1 MLHSLLQFTPEKMTV
16 RYTYTL
22 DDLLESREELM
33 SDIKSII
40 EKFFYDK
47 WGNEYID
54 AEDELIKT
62 LCDSVYANFP
72 SN

>member
-1 MLHSLLQFTPEKMTV
+1 MTV

-22 DDLLESREELM
+22 DDLLESREFLT

-40 EKFFYDK
+40 ERFFYNK

-62 LCDSVYANFP
+62 LCDSVYAHFP
-72 SN
+72 TN